1 MQVTK
6 FVGIS
11 NNKKTFAKMSLI
23 AVVLLYFGYQAV
35 SGENGFL
42 SYVHTKRLVEE
53 RQEVLDRVMSEYLSL
68 ERNVNLLSDTNLDLD
83 LLEERCRII
92 LNYSK
97 AGEYIIKT
105 RIRDCVE

>member
-1 MQVTK
+1 MKVTK

-11 NNKKTFAKMSLI
+11 NNKKTFVRIALI
-23 AVVLLYFGYQAV
+23 AVALLYFGYQAV

-42 SYVHTKRLVEE
+42 SYIRTKKLVAE
-53 RQEVLDRVMSEYLSL
+53 RQEVLDRVMTEFLSL
-68 ERNVNLLSDTNLDLD
+68 ERNVNLLSDVNLDLD

-97 AGEYIIKT
+97 AGDFIIK
-105 RIRDCVE
+105 DANS